1 MRRILMIAALF
12 SALGAIH
19 MAANPK
25 IRRPVQHFIHFYR
38 EQDNE
43 MGFIPR
49 AFYSWILAKR
59 AD

>member
-12 SALGAIH
+12 SALGAIK
-19 MAANPK
+19 MAATPQV
-25 IRRPVQHFIHFYR
+25 RRPVVHFIHFYR
-38 EQDNE
+38 HQDAE

-49 AFYSWILAKR
+49 ALYSWMLAIR

>member
-1 MRRILMIAALF
+1 MIAALF
-12 SALGAIH
+12 SALGAIK